1 MPMARSSFS
10 PFKPPSPR
18 RFAAGFRDLGFFLK
32 TRTRTDYVIAAIAAS
47 MTIFIIFAFW
57 HDSRFEAEPQ
67 IIYVQDWPA
76 NRTDDQIRADQK
88 KDRIEREQA
97 EAQRKAVFQKM
108 QKATSGWL

>member
-1 MPMARSSFS
+1 MARSSFS
-10 PFKPPSPR
+10 PFKPPSPK
-18 RFAAGFRDLGFFLK
+18 RFAAGFRDLGFFI
-32 TRTRTDYVIAAIAAS
+32 RTRSRADYVIAGIAAA

-57 HDSRFEAEPQ
+57 HDSAFKTEPQ

-88 KDRIEREQA
+88 KDRVEREQA

>member
-1 MPMARSSFS
+1 MARSSFS

-18 RFAAGFRDLGFFLK
+18 RFVDGFRDLGFFVR
-32 TRTRTDYVIAAIAAS
+32 TRSRTDYVIAGIAAA

-67 IIYVQDWPA
+67 IIYVQNWPA

-88 KDRIEREQA
+88 KDRIEREQV
-97 EAQRKAVFQKM
+97 EAYRKAEFQKM

>member
-1 MPMARSSFS
+1 MAMARSSFS

-18 RFAAGFRDLGFFLK
+18 RFVAGFRDLGFFLK

-67 IIYVQDWPA
+67 IIYVHDWPA

-97 EAQRKAVFQKM
+97 EAYRKAEFQKM